1 MIDTMYWAEDAL
13 YLLDQRRLPHEVNY
27 LRCSS
32 AEAISAAIS
41 DMVVRGAPA
50 IGVAAAFGVVRAV
63 LDSSS
68 RQSVD
73 WNHVFQ
79 KIEILRSSRPTAVN
93 LMWAIDR
100 MSVVIEACRF
110 LDASDVAENCLL
122 EAKKIKLED
131 IEINRQIGDHGL
143 DVCRRGMRILTYC
156 NAGALATAGYGT
168 ALGVIRSAHREL
180 ADIQVYACE
189 TRPYLQGARL
199 TAWEL
204 MEDQIPVTLMADN
217 KVGYAMAQG
226 LIDLV
231 VVGTD
236 RVAANGDVANKIG
249 TYTVATMAQRHG
261 IPFYVACPVSTIDF
275 SIASGDQIPM
285 EERVAA
291 ELTGYQDRQWAPDN
305 VSVLNPAF
313 DVTPSELVTALITE
327 YGMFGS
333 TEDGLKKLKSVLPS
347 KLS

>member
-1 MIDTMYWAEDAL
+1 
-13 YLLDQRRLPHEVNY
+13 
-27 LRCSS
+27 
-32 AEAISAAIS
+32 
-41 DMVVRGAPA
+41 
-50 IGVAAAFGVVRAV
+50 
-63 LDSSS
+63 
-68 RQSVD
+68 
-73 WNHVFQ
+73 
-79 KIEILRSSRPTAVN
+79 
-93 LMWAIDR
+93 
-100 MSVVIEACRF
+100 
-110 LDASDVAENCLL
+110 
-122 EAKKIKLED
+122 
-131 IEINRQIGDHGL
+131 
-143 DVCRRGMRILTYC
+143 
-156 NAGALATAGYGT
+156 
-168 ALGVIRSAHREL
+168 
-180 ADIQVYACE
+180 
-189 TRPYLQGARL
+189 
-199 TAWEL
+199 
-204 MEDQIPVTLMADN
+204 
-217 KVGYAMAQG
+217 MAQG

-275 SIASGDQIPM
+275 SIASGDQIPI

-333 TEDGLKKLKSVLPS
+333 TEDGLKTLKSVLPS

>member
-1 MIDTMYWAEDAL
+1 M
-13 YLLDQRRLPHEVNY
+13 
-27 LRCSS
+27 S
-32 AEAISAAIS
+32 
-41 DMVVRGAPA
+41 
-50 IGVAAAFGVVRAV
+50 
-63 LDSSS
+63 
-68 RQSVD
+68 
-73 WNHVFQ
+73 FQ

-100 MSVVIEACRF
+100 MSIVIEACR
-110 LDASDVAENCLL
+110 LSDASDVAENCLL
-122 EAKKIKLED
+122 EAKKIKSED

-199 TAWEL
+199 TVWEL

-217 KVGYAMAQG
+217 MVGYAMAQG

-236 RVAANGDVANKIG
+236 RVAANGDVAQQNRNLYG
-249 TYTVATMAQRHG
+249 
-261 IPFYVACPVSTIDF
+261 S
-275 SIASGDQIPM
+275 
-285 EERVAA
+285 
-291 ELTGYQDRQWAPDN
+291 DN
-305 VSVLNPAF
+305 
-313 DVTPSELVTALITE
+313 
-327 YGMFGS
+327 GS
-333 TEDGLKKLKSVLPS
+333 TPWDSILCSLSRINYRFFDCLRESDSDRGASRYRIDRLSRSAVGTRQCLGSKSGV
-347 KLS
+347 

>member
-27 LRCSS
+27 LRCDS
-32 AEAISAAIS
+32 AEAISAGIS

-73 WNHVFQ
+73 WNYVFQ

-100 MSVVIEACRF
+100 MSIVIEACR
-110 LDASDVAENCLL
+110 LSDASDVAENCLL
-122 EAKKIKLED
+122 EAKKIKSED

-180 ADIQVYACE
+180 
-189 TRPYLQGARL
+189 
-199 TAWEL
+199 
-204 MEDQIPVTLMADN
+204 MADN
-217 KVGYAMAQG
+217 MVGYAMAQG

-275 SIASGDQIPM
+275 SIASGNQIPI
-285 EERVAA
+285 EERVAT

-327 YGMFGS
+327 YGIFGS
-333 TEDGLKKLKSVLPS
+333 TEDGLKKLKSALPS
-347 KLS
+347 KLR